1 MKCGFKKAEMSN
13 EYEQTRRSFLTK
25 LGLTLGASVVA
36 GEKLSA
42 KVLNDKAEFPLEAD
56 QQKLMARYEDW
67 MDEFIPVIKAFR
79 ADPNDKEAGRRIAE
93 LSEEA
98 ESWREELTVF
108 MKDDNFARYYM
119 TATERMTK
127 EIY

>member
-1 MKCGFKKAEMSN
+1 MSN
-13 EYEQTRRSFLTK
+13 EYEQSRRAFLTK
-25 LGLTLGASVVA
+25 LGLTIGASAIA

-42 KVLNDKAEFPLEAD
+42 KVLNDKTEFPLSAE
-56 QQKLMARYEDW
+56 QQHLMDRYENW

-79 ADPNDKEAGRRIAE
+79 ANPADLEAQKGIAD
-93 LSEEA
+93 LSEVA
-98 ESWREELTVF
+98 ESWREQLTVF
-108 MKDDNFARYYM
+108 MKDENFARYYM

>member
-1 MKCGFKKAEMSN
+1 MSN
-13 EYEQTRRSFLTK
+13 EYEQSRRAFLTK
-25 LGLTLGASVVA
+25 LGMTIGGAAVA

-42 KVLNDKAEFPLEAD
+42 KVLNDKAEFPLENE
-56 QQKLMARYEDW
+56 QQQLMDRYEDW
-67 MDEFIPVIKAFR
+67 MGAFIPVIKSYR
-79 ADPNDKEAGRRIAE
+79 ANPEDKQAKIRIAE

-98 ESWREELTVF
+98 ETWREQLTVF

>member
-1 MKCGFKKAEMSN
+1 MSN
-13 EYEQTRRSFLTK
+13 EYEQSRRAFLTK
-25 LGLTLGASVVA
+25 LGLTVGAGVVA
-36 GEKLSA
+36 GEKLSG
-42 KVLNDKAEFPLEAD
+42 KVLNSKAEFPLESD
-56 QQKLMARYEDW
+56 QQQLMDRYEDW

-79 ADPNDKEAGRRIAE
+79 ANPNDKEAGRRIAE

-98 ESWREELTVF
+98 ETWREQLTVF